1 MSTKAFDQKP
11 DGTVTITLTIPQGE
25 IGTQYQSVLREVQ
38 KTAEIKGFR
47 RGHAPLKLVE
57 SSSDPAK
64 LQSHV
69 LEHLLPKYYS
79 DFLTTHKLSPLTDPQ
94 IIPVKYTLEADWVLN
109 IKLATTPQF
118 TLGDYAKAVKSALA
132 KHAKEHKTTAKE
144 DHSDHLEAV
153 VFDALLDS
161 TKITVSPVLIDE
173 ETKSALNRLATQLAQ
188 LKVSVA
194 DYAKSVKKSTEEL
207 VTEYK
212 KTAETN
218 LKLEFI
224 LQKIVQTEN
233 PVITDAEIAKLK
245 PAKGQ
250 EMYAKYILQK
260 RAVLDKLLKL

>member
-1 MSTKAFDQKP
+1 MSSKEFDQKP
-11 DGTVTITLTIPQGE
+11 DGTVTFILTIPQAE
-25 IGTQYQSVLREVQ
+25 IRTQYQSVLREVQ

-69 LEHLLPKYYS
+69 LEHLLPKHYS
-79 DFLTTHKLSPLTDPQ
+79 DFLSIHKLSPLTDPQ
-94 IIPVKYTLEADWVLN
+94 ITPVKYTLDEDWVL
-109 IKLATTPQF
+109 KVKFATSPQF
-118 TLGDYAKAVKSALA
+118 TLGDYTQAVKSALA
-132 KHAKEHKTTAKE
+132 KHAKEHKTKDKT
-144 DHSDHLEAV
+144 DHSDHLEGV

-161 TKITVSPVLIDE
+161 TKISVSLVLIDE

-194 DYAKSVKKSTEEL
+194 DYAESVKKSPDEL
-207 VTEYK
+207 VAEYK

-224 LQKIVQTEN
+224 LQKIIQTEN
-233 PVITDAEIAKLK
+233 PAITDSEIAKLK

-250 EMYAKYILQK
+250 EIYAKYILQK
-260 RAVLDKLLKL
+260 RAVLDKFLKL